1 LYISTVLLKVLGSG
15 KVLEFDTPQALLFD
29 ANSQFTSLVKQSGS
43 SEAEHLKR
51 LSNASKISTQ
61 QRQKII
67 AADEKFLESAG
78 EDDRLILSVVSV

>member
-43 SEAEHLKR
+43 SEAEHLRR
-51 LSNASKISTQ
+51 LANVSKTGAQ
-61 QRQKII
+61 QRQEIV
-67 AADEKFLESAG
+67 AADEKFLEY
-78 EDDRLILSVVSV
+78 VSETEPFLTSI

>member
-61 QRQKII
+61 QRQEL
-67 AADEKFLESAG
+67 AAVAEEFLE
-78 EDDRLILSVVSV
+78 DVSEMKPFLTSI